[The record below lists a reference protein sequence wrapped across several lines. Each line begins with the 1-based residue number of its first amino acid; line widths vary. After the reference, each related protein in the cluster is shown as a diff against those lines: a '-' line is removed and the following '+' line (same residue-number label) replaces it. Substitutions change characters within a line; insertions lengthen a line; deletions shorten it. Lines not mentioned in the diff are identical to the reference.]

1 MPSYLRNGNLFAAL
15 VQVEHTL
22 KEGKLNSD
30 LITVI
35 LGCLAREPE
44 ERYTAAR
51 VVASLTKFIHKKR
64 W

>member
-1 MPSYLRNGNLFAAL
+1 VPSYLRNGNPFAAL

-22 KEGKLNSD
+22 HQVKLNPALVS
-30 LITVI
+30 VV
-35 LGCLAREPE
+35 LGCLAKDPD
-44 ERYTAAR
+44 ERFTAAR